1 MLNRLHRRVKVTGH
15 NEDELLLACNE
26 IEEPLVQRLKKLPL
40 PVVGVY
46 VDVESIYFELLVHK
60 LH

>member
-1 MLNRLHRRVKVTGH
+1 MLNRLHRRVEVTGY

-26 IEEPLVQRLKKLPL
+26 IEEPLLQRLKKLPL
-40 PVVGVY
+40 PVVAVD
-46 VDVESIYFELLVHK
+46 VDVEGIYLELLVHN

>member
-1 MLNRLHRRVKVTGH
+1 MLDRLYKRVKVIGH

-26 IEEPLVQRLKKLPL
+26 IEEPLLQRLKKLPL
-40 PVVGVY
+40 PVVAVD
-46 VDVESIYFELLVHK
+46 VDVEGIYLELLVHN

>member
-1 MLNRLHRRVKVTGH
+1 MLDWLHRRVKVIGY

-26 IEEPLVQRLKKLPL
+26 IEELPLQRLKKLL
-40 PVVGVY
+40 LSVVA
-46 VDVESIYFELLVHK
+46 VDVDVKGIYLELLVHN